1 MDAGPFRTCVGCR
14 SKRPQR
20 DLIRVGRSSD
30 GTLST
35 TARAAGRGA
44 YLCREASCI
53 EAAFHSGRLRRAL
66 RVDALPE
73 GLREELMRKGVDG

>member
-1 MDAGPFRTCVGCR
+1 MGAGPFRTCVGCR
-14 SKRPQR
+14 STRPQK

-35 TARAAGRGA
+35 AVRAGGRGA
-44 YLCREASCI
+44 YLCREASCV
-53 EAAFHSGRLRRAL
+53 EAALHSGRLRRAL

-73 GLREELMRKGVDG
+73 GLIDELMRKGVDG